1 MDSFRVQN
9 AAFARYAEARGSSQ
23 QVRAARFAVGSV
35 LVLVA
40 VFGVA
45 AWFLIV
51 PGVRRRRAQRHD
63 ETAYQHDQHEFSESV
78 QATDS
83 EDEAHSLLKRHLE
96 LSIPESQV
104 TILRRNHSDDR
115 LEPATVVAPDSQ
127 FSRSLESAAPRS
139 CLAVRLGH
147 VHDENPDRP
156 QLMTCELCGATGR
169 QVTCSPLLVAG
180 QVIGSVLV
188 ERDDLLDQATRRR
201 VADSVDRAAPVTANL
216 RNLALAEARA
226 STDALTG
233 LANRR
238 SADDTLK
245 RMVAHARRA
254 GLPLVAVMFDLDHFK
269 DINDR
274 FGHEQ
279 GDNVLAAASEAARHT
294 LRASDFVGRTGGE
307 EFIVLLP
314 DTDLSGGVVAA
325 EKLREAIGAIDV
337 VGVERGTTA
346 SFGVAAF
353 PEHAREPETLLR
365 QADRALYLAK
375 QHGRNRVEAATQ
387 AGVAPDAA
395 TPVSA
400 DPAANGR

>member
-1 MDSFRVQN
+1 DGLTGCFNRTHGIEMT
-9 AAFARYAEARGSSQ
+9 
-23 QVRAARFAVGSV
+23 
-35 LVLVA
+35 
-40 VFGVA
+40 
-45 AWFLIV
+45 
-51 PGVRRRRAQRHD
+51 
-63 ETAYQHDQHEFSESV
+63 ETE
-78 QATDS
+78 
-83 EDEAHSLLKRHLE
+83 
-96 LSIPESQV
+96 
-104 TILRRNHSDDR
+104 LRR
-115 LEPATVVAPDSQ
+115 
-127 FSRSLESAAPRS
+127 
-139 CLAVRLGH
+139 
-147 VHDENPDRP
+147 
-156 QLMTCELCGATGR
+156 
-169 QVTCSPLLVAG
+169 
-180 QVIGSVLV
+180 
-188 ERDDLLDQATRRR
+188 
-201 VADSVDRAAPVTANL
+201 
-216 RNLALAEARA
+216 
-226 STDALTG
+226 
-233 LANRR
+233 
-238 SADDTLK
+238 
-245 RMVAHARRA
+245 ARRA
-254 GLPLVAVMFDLDHFK
+254 RTPVSVIMFDLDHFK

-400 DPAANGR
+400 GPAANGR